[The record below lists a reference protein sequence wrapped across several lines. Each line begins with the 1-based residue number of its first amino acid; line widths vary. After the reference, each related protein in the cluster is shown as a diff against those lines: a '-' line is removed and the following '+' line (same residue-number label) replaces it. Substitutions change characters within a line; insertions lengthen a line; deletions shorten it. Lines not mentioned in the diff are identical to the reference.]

1 LANGKTVTRQTL
13 IGELGIA
20 LIHRRV
26 TEMGYLFHPRRV
38 DHGIDGHID
47 LVDPSN
53 SQVLNL
59 VLLVQSKASNSRFPY
74 ESEDSF
80 QYTCDEADL
89 NYWLSGNA
97 PVILV
102 ISHPEEELAWWV
114 DVKAEFADPQRR
126 LDRSVVV
133 DKRTQAFDTLAARA
147 LITRAAPKSAGVY
160 LAPAPKLEVLTS
172 NLLPITEYPETL
184 YLAAAVTGKYP
195 DAGAL
200 LEAEPIRGR
209 GDWILQDGLVIS
221 FSDLRQRPLNVLG
234 AGDVEQH
241 DTAEWASSDDVDVQ
255 HRFADLL
262 QRAFQADQSGHLRWH
277 KEREHLHFLPTR
289 DRGMRREGKVP
300 GRRGH
305 TVFSAYRSKKN
316 PGTVSFYRHAAI
328 TTRFRRLDGVWHMQ
342 VGTDYC
348 FTTDG
353 RDEYPFADTL
363 LAGIK
368 RLDRHQAVAGW
379 MRTWET
385 YLTQTPDLFAPPQAL
400 TFGRFVSFEVDR
412 GIVDS
417 LWGPAPAQPRD
428 DQPDDTPARET
439 IDQVLAGIGVDLDDL
454 FALDNDADS
463 DGDTPAVPV
472 PPPRRAARNRRTAP
486 ATKTPRGQR

>member
-1 LANGKTVTRQTL
+1 MARGKTVTQSTL

-47 LVDPSN
+47 LVDPAN

-74 ESEDSF
+74 ETDESF

-89 NYWLSGNA
+89 DYWLSGNA
-97 PVILV
+97 PVLLV
-102 ISHPEEELAWWV
+102 VSHPEEEKAWWV
-114 DVKAEFADPQRR
+114 DVKAEFSDPQRR
-126 LDRSVVV
+126 LERSVVI
-133 DKRTQAFDTLAARA
+133 DKRTQAFDKSAARA
-147 LITRAAPKSAGVY
+147 LLTRAVPKSAGVY
-160 LAPAPKLEVLTS
+160 LAPAPKIEVLTS
-172 NLLPITEYPETL
+172 NLLPIVDFPATL
-184 YLAAAVTGKYP
+184 YLAPAVTGKYP
-195 DAGAL
+195 AAGAL
-200 LEAEPIRGR
+200 LDAEPTRGR
-209 GDWILQDGLVIS
+209 SDWILRDGLVLS
-221 FSDLRQRPLNVLG
+221 FSDLRQRPLNVLC
-234 AGDVEQH
+234 AGDVERH
-241 DTAEWASSDDVDVQ
+241 ETADWANSDDIDVRN
-255 HRFADLL
+255 RFADLL

-289 DRGMRREGKVP
+289 DLGVRREGKVP

-305 TVFSAYRSKKN
+305 TVFSAYRSEKN
-316 PGTVSFYRHAAI
+316 PEAVSFYRHAAI

-342 VGTDYC
+342 VETDYC
-348 FTTDG
+348 FTSNG
-353 RDEYPFADTL
+353 RDEYRFADTL

-385 YLTQTPDLFAPPQAL
+385 YLTQAPDLFAPEHAL
-400 TFGRFVSFEVDR
+400 TFGRFVSFKVDR

-417 LWGPAPAQPRD
+417 LWGPAPMQPRD
-428 DQPDDTPARET
+428 DEPANSAAQEK
-439 IDQVLAGIGVDLDDL
+439 IEQALAGIGVDLDDL
-454 FALDNDADS
+454 FSLDDDAD
-463 DGDTPAVPV
+463 GDDERPAALA
-472 PPPRRAARNRRTAP
+472 PPPRRANQSRRAASDTK
-486 ATKTPRGQR
+486 ATRGKQ